1 MNGDALWKYLNAMS
15 VSMGAPAAGKVS
27 EVGSQARP
35 ISFVLWLFSVT
46 PSLPGRT
53 LLLRLTLLSSQIVT
67 GEQRLA
73 LNPDVAPSTWGE
85 ASQPPR
91 AG

>member
-1 MNGDALWKYLNAMS
+1 MS

-27 EVGSQARP
+27 EGGSQARP
-35 ISFVLWLFSVT
+35 ITVLFCGC
-46 PSLPGRT
+46 SLSPRAFQAGPF
-53 LLLRLTLLSSQIVT
+53 LLRLTLLSSQIAT

-73 LNPDVAPSTWGE
+73 LNPDVARSTWGE